1 MNISFTDQAVKK
13 LMKELAAAENRY
25 VKLKYETDGCGCV
38 MSGVPVLW
46 LVKEIEEGDMKI
58 DTNFVPVYVEK
69 AKLIFLDDEL
79 KIDYHEQKQI
89 FTLKSPSQIYNSR
102 MRCIVK

>member
-13 LMKELAAAENRY
+13 LMKELATAENRY

-38 MSGVPVLW
+38 MTGVPVLW

-58 DTNFVPVYVEK
+58 ATNFVPVYVEK

-89 FTLKSPSQIYNSR
+89 FTLTSPSQIYNPR
-102 MRCIVK
+102 MSCIVK